1 MSGMNFGSGVARPG
15 VHFLILVCGVF
26 ASMMA
31 LLTNAQE
38 SVQRPPTGSAAQIET
53 THSERTSQENKIPRG
68 TILPVVLRTS
78 FELDRCKPGEL
89 LRGQI
94 AQQVPL
100 PNGATIRRG
109 SQIEGRIV
117 EVTPAGRGTAGKV
130 AMQFDRLNVKGKWIP
145 VVTNLRAIAGF
156 MTVIEAGVPDEAP
169 AEGAPHEW
177 LPTTQ
182 IGGDSVYGMWGPVMS
197 WNDASEVVGKSVGDG
212 VLARPRSKEGAECRG
227 ELEGND
233 NPQALWVFSTD
244 ACGVYGIEHLNIVHA
259 GRTDPVG
266 KIVLA
271 SETRNVKLKN
281 GDGLLLRVNAASHD

>member
-1 MSGMNFGSGVARPG
+1 MSGMNFGSGVAWPG
-15 VHFLILVCGVF
+15 VHFLILFCGVF
-26 ASMMA
+26 ASMAA
-31 LLTNAQE
+31 LLASPQE

-53 THSERTSQENKIPRG
+53 SHSERTSQENKIPRG

-78 FELDRCKPGEL
+78 FELNRCKPGEL
-89 LRGQI
+89 LRRQI
-94 AQQVPL
+94 AQEVPL

-117 EVTPAGRGTAGKV
+117 EVTPAGDGTAAKV

-169 AEGAPHEW
+169 AEGAPHDW

-197 WNDASEVVGKSVGDG
+197 WNDVSEVVGKSVGDG

>member
-1 MSGMNFGSGVARPG
+1 MNGMNFGSGVARPG

-26 ASMMA
+26 ASMAA
-31 LLTNAQE
+31 LLTSAQE

-100 PNGATIRRG
+100 LNGATIRRG

-117 EVTPAGRGTAGKV
+117 EVTPAGGGTAAKV

-169 AEGAPHEW
+169 AEGAPHDW

-197 WNDASEVVGKSVGDG
+197 WNDAPEVVGKSVGDG

-227 ELEGND
+227 ELEGNE

-244 ACGVYGIEHLNIVHA
+244 ACGVYGIEHLKIVHT